1 MQVNLK
7 TYLSILKQVS
17 HEWFDNFFLF
27 ATALVHNVKPLVI
40 LIRLMKIEH
49 TESIQTICEWAKPTE
64 SIYAICLRKL
74 QTALKTKTAKRKP
87 FVWRRYDV
95 SKQKK
100 WESFI
105 LGKCFKCNCMEK
117 RAIFPTFCTI
127 NPCWLFGRW
136 TPNMVF
142 QLLLK

>member
-95 SKQKK
+95 SKKK
-100 WESFI
+100 NGNHLSSENVSNVIVWKNERFFRHFVQLI
-105 LGKCFKCNCMEK
+105 LADCLDGEHQTWFSSCS
-117 RAIFPTFCTI
+117 
-127 NPCWLFGRW
+127 
-136 TPNMVF
+136 
-142 QLLLK
+142 